1 MVTAATR
8 TKPTAAE
15 LAAWGQ
21 GSRTV
26 RQTRETTGLSRQT
39 LFALMR
45 DGTIR
50 YRVADLKKTRLLCWA
65 DVVRYLASLPNG

>member
-8 TKPTAAE
+8 SKPTAAE

-26 RQTRETTGLSRQT
+26 RQTRETTGLSRQM

-45 DGTIR
+45 DGTLR
-50 YRVADLKKTRLLCWA
+50 WKSVGLKRTRLIAWG
-65 DVVRYLASLPNG
+65 DVVKYLASLPNG